1 MLFKDVIGQDELKKQ
16 LKQMA
21 LKGEIPHAL
30 LLAGEDG
37 WGGLPMAMAF
47 TQFIFCTQ
55 RQNDDACGQCA
66 NCKKVSTLQ
75 HPDVHVSFPFE
86 KADGKDTLSN
96 EYFIEF
102 RQFIQTKP
110 YGTLGEWSKEIESS
124 KQLNITAVECREIL
138 RKLSMRAY
146 EGGAKVLILWKP
158 EMLGNEGNIMLK
170 FIEEP
175 TANTYLLFVSE
186 NVEGILGTIRSRA
199 QLMPLR
205 RIPVPA
211 IQEALMQKGIS
222 AEKALPLARLA
233 EGSYHQALVLL
244 EGGDDDFLLLTRDL
258 LNGIFQNKGIELV
271 RWADTLS
278 SKNKD
283 QQKNFLAYM
292 LQLFEDTLRMKEMGK
307 DHVLLLDAEA
317 RVADILI
324 QKGIKAHQI
333 ATLNEILNE
342 AIYHLE
348 RNAHAKLLFHTL
360 SLRTQAVLKP
370 VFAA

>member
-1 MLFKDVIGQDELKKQ
+1 MLFKDVVGQADLKKQ
-16 LKQMA
+16 LQHMA

-30 LLAGEDG
+30 LLAGEEG
-37 WGGLPMAMAF
+37 WGGMALAIAF
-47 TQFIFCTQ
+47 AQFIFCTQ
-55 RQNDDACGQCA
+55 RQNEDACGTCA
-66 NCKKVSTLQ
+66 NCKKVSSLQ
-75 HPDVHVSFPFE
+75 HPDVHYSFPFE

-96 EYFIEF
+96 EYFAEF
-102 RQFIQTKP
+102 RQFVQTKP
-110 YGTLGEWSKEIESS
+110 YGTLGDWSKEIESS

-186 NVEGILGTIRSRA
+186 NIEAILGTIRSRA
-199 QLMPLR
+199 QLMPLK
-205 RIPVPA
+205 RIPVPD
-211 IQEALMQKGIS
+211 IQEALLRKGIS

-233 EGSYHQALVLL
+233 EGSYHHALLL
-244 EGGDDDFLLLTRDL
+244 AEGGDDDFLLLTREW
-258 LNGIFQNKGIELV
+258 LNAIFQNKGVDLV
-271 RWADTLS
+271 RWADGLS

-283 QQKNFLAYM
+283 QQKNFLIYV
-292 LQLFEDTLRMKEMGK
+292 LQLFEDTLRMKEMGAE
-307 DHVLLLDAEA
+307 HVLLLEQEA
-317 RVADILI
+317 RVADNLI
-324 QKGIKAHQI
+324 QKGLKSNQI
-333 ATLNEILNE
+333 AELNTIINE

-370 VFAA
+370 VA